1 MKKVQTVKIGIPKE
15 IMNNENRVALTPA
28 GVLSLTNQ
36 GHEVFIQ
43 TGAGKGS
50 NFPDNEYEDAGAI
63 IVKTAKEAWNNQLI
77 MKVKEPFAEEFDYLF
92 KGQIL
97 FTYLHLASHKE
108 LTEKLIEK
116 EVTAIAYETVQTAD
130 RTLPLLTPMSEVA
143 GYMATQLG
151 AQYLEKTKGGKG
163 VLLAGITGV
172 KRGKV
177 TIIGG
182 GVVGTNA
189 AKLAVG
195 LGATVTIFDLNP
207 VRLKELNDYFG
218 NSVNVLMSNPLDIA
232 EAIAESDLAIG
243 SVLIPGAKAPVL
255 VTEEMVKSMG
265 EGSVIVDV
273 AIDQGGNFETS
284 DRITSHDDPIF
295 VQHDVLHYTVPNMPG
310 AVPRTSTTG
319 LTNATV
325 PYILD
330 IANKGY
336 EQAVKD
342 NEALRKG
349 VNITQGKVTNQ
360 GVASAFDYEY
370 TPVEALWNE

>member
-1 MKKVQTVKIGIPKE
+1 MKIGIPKE

-284 DRITSHDDPIF
+284 NRITSHDDPIF

-336 EQAVKD
+336 EQAIKD
-342 NEALRKG
+342 NGALRKG

>member
-50 NFPDNEYEDAGAI
+50 NFPDKEYEDAGAT
-63 IVKTAKEAWNNQLI
+63 IVKTAKEAWDNQLI
-77 MKVKEPFAEEFDYLF
+77 MKVKEPFKEEFDYLF

-232 EAIAESDLAIG
+232 EEIAESDLAIG

-255 VTEEMVKSMG
+255 VTEEMVKSMA

-273 AIDQGGNFETS
+273 AIDQGGNFATS
-284 DRITSHDDPIF
+284 NRTTSHDDPVF

-342 NEALRKG
+342 SEALRKG
-349 VNITQGKVTNQ
+349 VNITQGKVTNA

-370 TPVEALWNE
+370 TPIEALWNE